1 MLAPI
6 NQEVNIRNIG
16 GILKNEFSKDTKINK
31 RYDFSHMLEE
41 EEKKHIEAIEK
52 TKELFEIINSK
63 LDDEGRRALI
73 QLVDLKDV
81 IAVQEGDYYFER
93 GVRVGLTDLSYLNK
107 YFNAF

>member
-1 MLAPI
+1 MDLEKI
-6 NQEVNIRNIG
+6 QELIKDI
-16 GILKNEFSKDTKINK
+16 ILREL
-31 RYDFSHMLEE
+31 RVEYEYDFSHMLEE

-52 TKELFEIINSK
+52 TKELFEIISSK

-107 YFNAF
+107 YFSAF

>member
-1 MLAPI
+1 MNFQKIQQLI
-6 NQEVNIRNIG
+6 KDI
-16 GILKNEFSKDTKINK
+16 ILREL
-31 RYDFSHMLEE
+31 RVEYEYDFSHMLEE

-52 TKELFEIINSK
+52 TKELFGIINSK

>member
-1 MLAPI
+1 MDLEKI
-6 NQEVNIRNIG
+6 QELIKDI
-16 GILKNEFSKDTKINK
+16 ILREL
-31 RYDFSHMLEE
+31 RVEYEYDFSHMLEE
-41 EEKKHIEAIEK
+41 EDKKHKELIQK
-52 TKELFEIINSK
+52 GRELFEIISSK
-63 LDDEGRRALI
+63 LDDEGKRALI

>member
-1 MLAPI
+1 MNFQKIQQLI
-6 NQEVNIRNIG
+6 KDI
-16 GILKNEFSKDTKINK
+16 ILREL
-31 RYDFSHMLEE
+31 RVEYEYDFSHMLEE

-63 LDDEGRRALI
+63 LDDEGRRALS

-81 IAVQEGDYYFER
+81 IAVQEGDYYLER

>member
-1 MLAPI
+1 MNFQKIQKLI
-6 NQEVNIRNIG
+6 KDI
-16 GILKNEFSKDTKINK
+16 ILREL
-31 RYDFSHMLEE
+31 RVEYEYDFSHMLE

-93 GVRVGLTDLSYLNK
+93 GVRVGLTDLSYLNE